1 MNHVRL
7 ACVTAIA
14 LVALIPACGGEEGS
28 QENLGKSAQEQKSAG
43 YGYEFKD
50 DAVKN
55 AAAPSNNQA
64 LAQNG
69 KLAPETIRDVVRGS
83 FGGLGTCYENA
94 LTQNPAL
101 EGNITV
107 KFVIHQDGS
116 VSDAERESATIGDA
130 AMVACVVNHFATIQF
145 PASSGGDATVIYPL
159 MFSPDDGN

>member
-1 MNHVRL
+1 MNIVRF

-14 LVALIPACGGEEGS
+14 LVAFTPGCGG
-28 QENLGKSAQEQKSAG
+28 QEADDADLGRAAQEQKSAG

-55 AAAPSNNQA
+55 AAAPSNNQVI
-64 LAQNG
+64 AQSG

-83 FGGLGTCYENA
+83 FGGLRTCYEDA

-101 EGNITV
+101 EGNVSV

-116 VSDAERESATIGDA
+116 VSDAERESATISDA

-159 MFSPDDGN
+159 MFSPNDGT